1 MVILIKKMI
10 LRWILR
16 EVRHGVRLMLVYRP
30 MIVSFTGI
38 LAGPNRSKQRPQL
51 GVEGAKEL
59 LASLCLHFSSISPCY
74 ALNLA
79 LATRSDRSTED
90 GRSDA
95 DSPFFL
101 SLSLSLSFCSGFVW
115 WKVQE
120 NTHKNQPK
128 DQTKQKLALKKM
140 IIITNFYSVVKS
152 RACPSRAL
160 VQTFFFFF
168 FFLNI
173 WGKW

>member
-1 MVILIKKMI
+1 MIFRDFSSLWRDLKMVILIKKMI

-101 SLSLSLSFCSGFVW
+101 SLSLSLSRFVPDLSGG
-115 WKVQE
+115 KYRKTPIKT
-120 NTHKNQPK
+120 NRK
-128 DQTKQKLALKKM
+128 TKQNKNWLWKK
-140 IIITNFYSVVKS
+140 
-152 RACPSRAL
+152 
-160 VQTFFFFF
+160 
-168 FFLNI
+168 
-173 WGKW
+173 W